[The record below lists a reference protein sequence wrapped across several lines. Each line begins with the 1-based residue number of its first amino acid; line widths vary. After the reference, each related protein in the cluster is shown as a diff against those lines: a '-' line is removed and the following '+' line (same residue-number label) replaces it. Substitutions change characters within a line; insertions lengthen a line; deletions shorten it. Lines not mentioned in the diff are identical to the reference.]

1 MEWTNFS
8 SKDLVL
14 RFLDYEARCNLRV
27 CSKEN
32 RDLIDLSDFVASR
45 IVLVDI
51 PSNMDEEKSIL
62 RLSIDTF
69 TIWFIGKQEK
79 TRIER
84 AWNGEIMEMS
94 ETKQENRVDVLK
106 RFIEKFLKNGLFE
119 ATTVKIIRTSMEPSD
134 HWRIKCTNFALL
146 SPGTPS
152 EWVLNWMNKVE
163 TQLKELDVQNWS
175 LEGISGIPC
184 VLNVSDKLHL
194 ADGADF
200 GDEQLATVK
209 ATNLQISSTNIS
221 PVGVKHALEH
231 YLKNGRLTDS
241 LLLFV
246 NIPED
251 FDMMTIFPE
260 ELKITVM
267 KEEFPDEKIFKISGG
282 FQNRHGHQEPRI
294 CILGRRI
301 FQVHMDRRKNTKHEY
316 ILWPFPFR

>member
-1 MEWTNFS
+1 MEWTNFPK
-8 SKDLVL
+8 KDLVL

-32 RDLIDLSDFVASR
+32 RDLIDSSQFVASR

-51 PSNMDEEKSIL
+51 PSNMDAEKSIL

-84 AWNGEIMEMS
+84 AWNGEPMEIC
-94 ETKQENRVDVLK
+94 ETKLENRVDVLK

-134 HWRIKCTNFALL
+134 HWRIKCTDFTLI

-152 EWVLNWMNKVE
+152 QWILNWMNKVE
-163 TQLKELDVQNWS
+163 TQLKELDVQNWT
-175 LEGISGIPC
+175 LEGISEIPC
-184 VLNVSDKLHL
+184 VLTVSDKLHL

-200 GDEQLATVK
+200 GDEQLATVE
-209 ATNLQISSTNIS
+209 ATDLQISSTNIT
-221 PVGVKHALEH
+221 PVGIKRAFEH
-231 YLKNGRLTDS
+231 YLKNGRPNDS

-251 FDMMTIFPE
+251 FDLMTIFPE
-260 ELKITVM
+260 EMKIQNLWR
-267 KEEFPDEKIFKISGG
+267 ISKSAWPSRTSDLR
-282 FQNRHGHQEPRI
+282 FEPEDIPSTHGPNYR
-294 CILGRRI
+294 
-301 FQVHMDRRKNTKHEY
+301 Y
-316 ILWPFPFR
+316 